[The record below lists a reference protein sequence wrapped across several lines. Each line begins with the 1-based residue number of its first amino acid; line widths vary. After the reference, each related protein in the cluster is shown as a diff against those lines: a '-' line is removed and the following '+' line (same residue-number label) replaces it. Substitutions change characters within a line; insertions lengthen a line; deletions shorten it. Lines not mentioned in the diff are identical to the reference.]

1 MRLLTF
7 TARLTFVVVCN
18 AVNAE
23 LCKMKEDLATLA
35 GDLAR
40 LIHQLTAIA
49 MRIEKLAKAQAAG
62 K

>member
-1 MRLLTF
+1 MCC
-7 TARLTFVVVCN
+7 VVLR
-18 AVNAE
+18 E
-23 LCKMKEDLATLA
+23 MQMKEDLATLA